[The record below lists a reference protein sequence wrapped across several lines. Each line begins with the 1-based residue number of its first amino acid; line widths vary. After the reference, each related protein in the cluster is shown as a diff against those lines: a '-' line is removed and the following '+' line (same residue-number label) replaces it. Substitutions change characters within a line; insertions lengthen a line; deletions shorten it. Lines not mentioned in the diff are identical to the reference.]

1 MADSFVFLFLV
12 WLTPTLSHNSSV
24 SSALVGT
31 HWRLSLALLTP
42 CVESRVCRNGAVD
55 ACAVSKAWKAAET
68 QLQMSD
74 PHIILP

>member
-1 MADSFVFLFLV
+1 MSDSFFLK
-12 WLTPTLSHNSSV
+12 PTVSV
-24 SSALVGT
+24 SFSHFQCLPALVGA

-68 QLQMSD
+68 QLQI
-74 PHIILP
+74 HGLV